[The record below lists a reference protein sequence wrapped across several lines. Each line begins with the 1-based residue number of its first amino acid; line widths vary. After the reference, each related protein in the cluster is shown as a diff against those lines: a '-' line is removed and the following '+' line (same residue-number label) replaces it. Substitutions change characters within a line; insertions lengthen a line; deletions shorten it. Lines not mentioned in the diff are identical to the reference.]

1 MSSINN
7 TFGKIVTTTG
17 DVKATALD
25 TLVDRTIDPET
36 LNMAVDVDSAGHL
49 ADWKWSWKPTTL
61 PYARES
67 ITMLAQNQVPIYKSG
82 TYRLDNFAAFRTRG
96 AATQVHEI
104 QLKWLNEA
112 GSANLV
118 DWVTYDS
125 GSYSFVG
132 VTDSGGT
139 DSATR
144 AQRLSWVVPASYTIP
159 SLNTSTHAYNIGAV
173 SGAYVFTGLRV
184 GNNQTLGPFYRGNT
198 YQFVLDSTT
207 NGHPFYLSTDNGDN
221 YSAGN
226 YVGEYTSGVTNSR
239 ANNNATLTFVVPAD
253 APSTLTYQCGVHSAM
268 RGNITIKD
276 LKTDSNGSGEDIIY
290 LQHTQEGHATEVP
303 VKEVPVIQSQMCLTF
318 DATKNRFVPQ
328 DLGDYMTKTV
338 SFVNRIKEEITGNSI
353 TETRMKTFMQEKNI
367 LNASEQFVA
376 SALDSAKVE
385 GIISGTKA
393 TLIDS
398 NYIATRLGFDS
409 AGAST
414 LQTENNTTFVQDGAL
429 TVAAGTARWYSP
441 RAVTVTKIRT
451 HVSVAPA
458 GATLNMT
465 LKKNGSS
472 ISTFNIADGSTT
484 NVTNNLNLS
493 VAEGD
498 YLTIDITQIGSS
510 TAGSNLNV
518 VISYK

>member
-1 MSSINN
+1 MSINKKLAN
-7 TFGKIVTTTG
+7 VINLSG
-17 DVKATALD
+17 DVRESAFD
-25 TLVDRTIDPET
+25 TLVDRSIDPET
-36 LNMAVDVDSAGHL
+36 LNFAVDVDSAGHMP
-49 ADWKWSWKPTTL
+49 DWKWSWNVTTL

-67 ITMLAQNQVPIYKSG
+67 ITMQAQNEVPIYKQG
-82 TYRLDNFAAFRTRG
+82 TYRLDNFTAFRTRG
-96 AATQVHEI
+96 EATQPHKI
-104 QLKWLNEA
+104 FLKWLNEA
-112 GSANLV
+112 GTANLV

-144 AQRLSWVVPASYTIP
+144 AQRLSWVVPTSYTIP
-159 SLNTSTHAYNIGAV
+159 SLNTSTHTYNIGAV
-173 SGAYVFTGLRV
+173 SGAYTFTGLRM
-184 GNNQTLGPFYRGNT
+184 GNNQTLGPLYKGNT
-198 YQFVLDSTT
+198 YEFVMDSSA
-207 NGHPFYLSTDNGDN
+207 NGHPIYLSTDNGDN
-221 YSAGN
+221 FVSGN

-239 ANNNATLTFVVPAD
+239 ADSNGTMTFVVPAD
-253 APSTLTYQCGVHSAM
+253 APSTLTYQCGIHGAM

-276 LKTDSNGSGEDIIY
+276 LKTDSNGAGQDIIY
-290 LQHTQEGHATEVP
+290 LQHSQEGHATEVP
-303 VKEVPVIQSQMCLTF
+303 IKEVPNIQSQMCLTF
-318 DATKNRFVPQ
+318 DAAKGKFVPQ

-338 SFVNRIKEEITGNSI
+338 SFVNRIKEEITDNSI
-353 TETRMKTFMQEKNI
+353 NETRMKTFMQEKNI
-367 LNASEQFVA
+367 LDASETFIV
-376 SALDSAKVE
+376 SALDSASVE
-385 GIISGTKA
+385 SIISGTKE

-398 NYIATRLGFDS
+398 DYIATRLGFTN
-409 AGAST
+409 AASSS
-414 LQTENNTTFVQDGAL
+414 LQTENNTTFVQDGVL
-429 TVAAGTARWYSP
+429 TVATGTARWYSP
-441 RAVTVTKIRT
+441 RAVTITKIRK

-510 TAGSNLNV
+510 TAGSDLNV

>member
-1 MSSINN
+1 MSINKKLATVIN
-7 TFGKIVTTTG
+7 LSG
-17 DVKATALD
+17 DVRESAFDA
-25 TLVDRTIDPET
+25 LVDQSIDPET
-36 LNMAVDVDSAGHL
+36 LNFATDVDSAGHMP
-49 ADWKWSWKPTTL
+49 DWKWSWNVTTL
-61 PYARES
+61 PYGRES
-67 ITMLAQNQVPIYKSG
+67 ITMKAQNEVPIYKQG
-82 TYRLDNFAAFRTRG
+82 TYRLDNFTAFRTRG
-96 AATQVHEI
+96 DADQTHKI
-104 QLKWLNEA
+104 FLKWLNEA
-112 GSANLV
+112 GTANLV

-144 AQRLSWVVPASYTIP
+144 AQRLSWSVPASYTIP
-159 SLNTSTHAYNIGAV
+159 SLNTSTHTYNIGAV
-173 SGAYVFTGLRV
+173 SGAYTFTGLRM
-184 GNNQTLGPFYRGNT
+184 GNNQALGPFYKGNT
-198 YQFVLDSTT
+198 YEFVLDSST
-207 NGHPFYLSTDNGDN
+207 NGHPIYLSTDNGDN
-221 YSAGN
+221 FVSGN

-239 ANNNATLTFVVPAD
+239 ANNNATMTFVVPAD
-253 APSTLTYQCGVHSAM
+253 APSTLTYQCGIHGAM

-276 LKTDSNGSGEDIIY
+276 LKTDSNGAGQDIIY
-290 LQHTQEGHATEVP
+290 LQHSQEGHATEVP
-303 VKEVPVIQSQMCLTF
+303 IKEVPTIQSQMCLTY
-318 DATKNRFVPQ
+318 DAAKNKFVPQ
-328 DLGDYMTKTV
+328 DLGDYMNKTV
-338 SFVNRIKEEITGNSI
+338 SFVNRIKEEITNNSI
-353 TETRMKTFMQEKNI
+353 NENRMKTFMQEKNI
-367 LNASEQFVA
+367 LDASETFVA
-376 SALDSAKVE
+376 SSLDSAKVE
-385 GIISGTKA
+385 GIISGTKT

-398 NYIATRLGFDS
+398 DYIATRLGFTD
-409 AGAST
+409 AASST
-414 LQTENNTTFVQDGAL
+414 IQTENNTTFVQDGAL

-441 RAVTVTKIRT
+441 RAVTITKIRK

-510 TAGSNLNV
+510 TAGSDLNV